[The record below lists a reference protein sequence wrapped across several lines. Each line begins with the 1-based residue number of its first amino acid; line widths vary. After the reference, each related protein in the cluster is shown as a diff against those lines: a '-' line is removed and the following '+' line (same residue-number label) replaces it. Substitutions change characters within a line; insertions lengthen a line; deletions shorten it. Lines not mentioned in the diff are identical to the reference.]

1 MKINSVVV
9 ENILQLK
16 TKMSSSPCGSDMVG
30 HSSSSGGRQR
40 SRRVAA
46 GLARLVDHVGVGH
59 GHVGE
64 TAALISNITRDGPG
78 ARTSLQG

>member
-1 MKINSVVV
+1 M
-9 ENILQLK
+9 
-16 TKMSSSPCGSDMVG
+16 
-30 HSSSSGGRQR
+30 
-40 SRRVAA
+40 AA
-46 GLARLVDHVGVGH
+46 GLARLVDHVGAGVGH

>member
-1 MKINSVVV
+1 
-9 ENILQLK
+9 
-16 TKMSSSPCGSDMVG
+16 MSSSRCGSDMVG

-46 GLARLVDHVGVGH
+46 GLARWVDHVGLGAGQ

-64 TAALISNITRDGPG
+64 TLISNITRDGPG
-78 ARTSLQG
+78 ARTSLQGLETMFSKTLLTNNTNHF

>member
-1 MKINSVVV
+1 
-9 ENILQLK
+9 
-16 TKMSSSPCGSDMVG
+16 MSSSPCGSDMVG

-46 GLARLVDHVGVGH
+46 GLARLVDHVGAGH
-59 GHVGE
+59 GHVGG

-78 ARTSLQG
+78 ARTSLQGLETMFSQILLTNNTDHF